1 MPILTSSR
9 AEVAPPQRGLMAHE
23 IDEGVAYLRSLKQ
36 SSPLSAAAAAP
47 ARYSSTAGG
56 DAGDQ
61 FKGAEKRRSPRY
73 KCEGSAE
80 LREEGC
86 DVRTWATFSDI
97 SLHGCYVE
105 AQATYPANTQL
116 HMKLDANGV
125 RVETKGSVR
134 VSYPYLGM
142 GIAFADMSEEN
153 VARLRTLL
161 ATVSRTIIVRTR
173 HGFFPSG
180 QRSSGATAS
189 PHGSH
194 GGHDRTLGVLCK
206 PPDVDARRLRPH
218 RPSKSGPHRQEMSAF
233 DRLLHGLPSI
243 RAALATRID
252 PFAMMKRHGTLSD
265 YWHWRLHRIILGTRT
280 PFPRRSS
287 AWR

>member
-1 MPILTSSR
+1 
-9 AEVAPPQRGLMAHE
+9 MAHE

-36 SSPLSAAAAAP
+36 SASSPSAAAAP
-47 ARYSSTAGG
+47 ARSPAIAG

-116 HMKLDANGV
+116 LMKLEANGV
-125 RVETKGSVR
+125 RLETKGSVR

-142 GIAFADMSEEN
+142 GIAFVDMSEEN

-161 ATVSRTIIVRTR
+161 ATVSRTIIVGPGMASSLPAGGPQEALPPVTDPTAAMRALSE
-173 HGFFPSG
+173 FFESR
-180 QRSSGATAS
+180 QMLMRE
-189 PHGSH
+189 
-194 GGHDRTLGVLCK
+194 DF
-206 PPDVDARRLRPH
+206 LRIV
-218 RPSKSGPHRQEMSAF
+218 RQSQ
-233 DRLLHGLPSI
+233 
-243 RAALATRID
+243 D
-252 PFAMMKRHGTLSD
+252 PA
-265 YWHWRLHRIILGTRT
+265 
-280 PFPRRSS
+280 PRK
-287 AWR
+287 